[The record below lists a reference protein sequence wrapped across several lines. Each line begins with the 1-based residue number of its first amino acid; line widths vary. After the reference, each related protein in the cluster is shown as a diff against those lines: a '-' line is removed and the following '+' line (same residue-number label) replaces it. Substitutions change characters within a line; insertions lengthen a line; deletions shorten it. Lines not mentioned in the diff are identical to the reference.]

1 MVVAVFKANPK
12 MKMKMKNENEKSGK
26 WDLLTFQNY
35 KGVFA
40 N

>member
-1 MVVAVFKANPK
+1 
-12 MKMKMKNENEKSGK
+12 MKNENEKSGK